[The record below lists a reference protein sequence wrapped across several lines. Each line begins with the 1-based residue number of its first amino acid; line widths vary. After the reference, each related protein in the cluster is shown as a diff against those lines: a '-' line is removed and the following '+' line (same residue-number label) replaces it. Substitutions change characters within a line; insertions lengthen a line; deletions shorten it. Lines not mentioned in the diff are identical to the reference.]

1 MELITFSSI
10 YILIIAFFI
19 GYSVYSNK
27 KRKEKIKKLYE
38 DLKIGKKIITIGGIY
53 GVVNKIEENT
63 VEIKVDDNTKIKFS
77 KNAISKVLD

>member
-27 KRKEKIKKLYE
+27 KRKEKAKKLYE
-38 DLKIGKKIITIGGIY
+38 DLKIGKKIITIGGVY
-53 GVVNKIEENT
+53 GVINKIEENT
-63 VEIKVDDNTKIKFS
+63 VEIKVDDNTNIKFS

>member
-53 GVVNKIEENT
+53 GVINKIEENT

>member
-27 KRKEKIKKLYE
+27 KRKEKAKKLYE

-63 VEIKVDDNTKIKFS
+63 VEIKVDDNTNIKFS

>member
-1 MELITFSSI
+1 MELIF
-10 YILIIAFFI
+10 ILIIFI
-19 GYSVYSNK
+19 GFMGYLLALSSDK
-27 KRKEKIKKLYE
+27 KRKEKAKKLYE

-63 VEIKVDDNTKIKFS
+63 VEIKVDDNTNIKFS

>member
-27 KRKEKIKKLYE
+27 KRKEKAKKLYE
-38 DLKIGKKIITIGGIY
+38 DLKIGKKIITIGGMH

-63 VEIKVDDNTKIKFS
+63 VEIKVDDNTNIKFS

>member
-1 MELITFSSI
+1 MELIIF
-10 YILIIAFFI
+10 ILITFI
-19 GYSVYSNK
+19 GFMGYLLALYSNE
-27 KRKEKIKKLYE
+27 KRKEKAKKLYK